1 MIIGYAWMSTKGK
14 VSSTSLDEQVNTL
27 KSNGCEDVV
36 LEQGTG
42 MSLADRPLLIKL
54 LYELKRGDTFV
65 VCKLDRLTFSYDE
78 GIQILKYLF
87 DMGVKVYI
95 LNVGLLDKSAVGH
108 FFIQTLAVMA
118 DFTRTVIREHG
129 RLVCPKKFTDEQ
141 LECAYRLK
149 THDGFTYQDVQE
161 MTSVSKST
169 LLRYIRRRDKMR

>member
-118 DFTRTVIREHG
+118 DFARTVIREHG